1 MAWKLALHTGSI
13 GTSSLDVMLRAAK
26 ETGWDGIEL
35 RHMDFARM
43 LDGGMP
49 IADILA
55 LVQQT
60 GLPVT
65 AVGVERGWVYSTGA
79 ERARLLASI
88 TEVCRWAVELGAPIV
103 MSPMDAESG
112 DLDQAAA
119 SLREVGDIVAA
130 HGKTMA
136 LELNVSVPQF
146 CILQNVRDLLAR
158 AKHPNLGL
166 LVDTYHIERGE
177 GGLQT
182 YQGLNDGE
190 IAYFQ
195 YSDVPNGP
203 MDPPGNTQERLP
215 PGQGV
220 VPFADI
226 LPIITAKGYTGY
238 LSYEGLNTAA
248 NARDPFEV
256 AAEALA
262 ASRAVLK

>member
-13 GTSSLDVMLRAAK
+13 GSSSLDVMLRAAK
-26 ETGWDGIEL
+26 DAGWDGIEL
-35 RHMDFARM
+35 RHMDFARL

-65 AVGVERGWVYSTGA
+65 AVGAERGWVYSMGA

-112 DLDQAAA
+112 DLEQAAA

-158 AKHPNLGL
+158 AAHPNLGL

-182 YQGLNDGE
+182 YQGLHDGE

-203 MDPPGNTQERLP
+203 MNPPGNTQERLP

-262 ASRAVLK
+262 AGRAVLK